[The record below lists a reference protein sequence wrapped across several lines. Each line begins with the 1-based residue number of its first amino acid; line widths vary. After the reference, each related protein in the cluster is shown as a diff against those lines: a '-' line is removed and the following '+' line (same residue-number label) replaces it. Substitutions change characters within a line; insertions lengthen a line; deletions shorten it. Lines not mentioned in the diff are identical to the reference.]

1 MNKKLELILP
11 TGWKYYTAFKG
22 SGRGER
28 YCYVFKNAELK
39 AYRSFST
46 SWTIQSK
53 QDAFAAFWEW
63 YNDLFGE
70 KK

>member
-1 MNKKLELILP
+1 MRIATDTLKIYED
-11 TGWKYYTAFKG
+11 
-22 SGRGER
+22 RVEV
-28 YCYVFKNAELK
+28 YC
-39 AYRSFST
+39 SFST

>member
-1 MNKKLELILP
+1 MMNKKLKLSLP
-11 TGWKYYTAFKG
+11 VGWKYHTAFKYG
-22 SGRGER
+22 PGRSER

-53 QDAFAAFWEW
+53 QDAFAA
-63 YNDLFGE
+63 L
-70 KK
+70 